1 MVTELWLGEFL
12 SREWPVHNQH
22 LSHSLHGE
30 LKANLLFDLWYMS
43 TSGPH
48 VHLQHLVR
56 MNMPISN
63 EDMTVH
69 YTSTLMALI
78 QSALEIKLAPEKTRA
93 TRGDLHH
100 AYPHTPLLA
109 ALIPLSTA
117 TDGHG

>member
-1 MVTELWLGEFL
+1 MIFL
-12 SREWPVHNQH
+12 EGCIECPC
-22 LSHSLHGE
+22 E
-30 LKANLLFDLWYMS
+30 DS
-43 TSGPH
+43 T
-48 VHLQHLVR
+48 QHLVR

-78 QSALEIKLAPEKTRA
+78 QSALEIKLAPGEQGSIWGGNQAKARQSTSESSPEKTRA